1 MANNVTTVTTVRECT
16 LTTFDNPFDPF
27 EEFTS
32 WLMFDKEFGYNT
44 CELLGRIVQLED
56 WMTQKEEM
64 EANER
69 AIDEFLQYDDANL
82 YRKVYRKTKVF

>member
-1 MANNVTTVTTVRECT
+1 MAKEEATTTMPIECT
-16 LTTFDNPFDPF
+16 LTTFDNPYNPFD
-27 EEFTS
+27 EFTS

-44 CELLGRIVQLED
+44 CELLGRIVKFED

-82 YRKVYRKTKVF
+82 YKKVYRKVN